1 MNLFLLALITALSI
15 ASLHV
20 LQPLLPTL
28 ATEFAISG
36 STVAL
41 VTTASLFPL
50 AVAPFVYGYVIEG
63 AHTKRVIQA
72 CLLLLIAASL
82 GQYWAPGFLSLL
94 ALRVVQGAAVAGVL
108 PALMTHI
115 SRTAEPARVQRL
127 TGAYIA
133 FTIVGGYLGRAGSGY
148 LATHGGWRFSLLVL
162 ALLLVLCLV
171 VLSLSK
177 ADEVLHPERPGWPAL
192 RAVLKQNGA
201 AYAIIFCCFFAFSAV
216 LNFLPFR
223 LKNLH
228 AGISDF
234 GVGLSYSGYL
244 IGMLAAWYAAP
255 LASRLG
261 GIPRTIVV
269 GLGLF
274 LLALAG
280 WLATGLV
287 ALFLNMFLF
296 CAAMFLVHALASGA
310 VNSGPSRHKGL
321 ANGVYVSAYYAGGV
335 LGSYLPGLVYYGR
348 GWTSFLAGLALVLC
362 AALVVAFRQPAAV
375 S

>member
-1 MNLFLLALITALSI
+1 MNLFLLAMIAALSI

-28 ATEFAISG
+28 ATEFGISG
-36 STVAL
+36 STIAL
-41 VTTASLFPL
+41 VTTASLLPL

-63 AHTKRVIQA
+63 AHTKRVIQV
-72 CLLLLIAASL
+72 CLLLLIVASL
-82 GQYWAPGFLSLL
+82 GQYWAPDFLSLL
-94 ALRVVQGAAVAGVL
+94 VLRVVQGVAVAGVL

-115 SRTAEPARVQRL
+115 SRMAEPAHVQRL

-162 ALLLVLCLV
+162 ALLLVFCFV
-171 VLSLSK
+171 MLSLSK

-192 RAVLKQNGA
+192 RAVLKQNGS
-201 AYAIIFCCFFAFSAV
+201 AYAIIFCCFFSFSAI

-228 AGISDF
+228 EGISDL
-234 GVGLSYSGYL
+234 GIGLSYSGYL
-244 IGMLAAWYAAP
+244 IGIVAAWYAVP
-255 LASRLG
+255 LARRLG
-261 GIPRTIVV
+261 GLPKTIVV
-269 GLGLF
+269 GLLLF

-280 WLATGLV
+280 WLATGLIP
-287 ALFLNMFLF
+287 LYLNMFLF
-296 CAAMFLVHALASGA
+296 CAAMFLVHALASGS

-321 ANGVYVSAYYAGGV
+321 ANGVYVSAYYAGGT
-335 LGSYLPGLVYYGR
+335 LGSYLPGLVYHGL
-348 GWTSFLAGLALVLC
+348 GWSSFLTGLAIVLC
-362 AALVVAFRQPAAV
+362 AALVVAVKQTAAAA
-375 S
+375 